1 MVAFFKIV
9 LYQPLLNAL
18 VLITA
23 LVPGGDVG
31 VAIIFLTIVVKILL
45 IPLSTKALETQ
56 EKMRDLEPKL
66 RVIREKYK
74 NDKRVQAER
83 TMELYKTEG
92 MNPLSGLM
100 LTIIQIPILIALY
113 FVFSHGLPFKPELL
127 YSFVHLPAQLQFLF
141 LGFIDLAKENYPL
154 AIISGVSQFFQ
165 MQLAVPPLPKK
176 DANHQ
181 KTLSD
186 DFARSMNMNMRYV
199 MPVMIAIIGLKLPSA
214 IVLYWV
220 TNNLFMIGHE
230 LIRRRKK
237 RLALAH
243 QQPQRS
249 KPTS

>member
-113 FVFSHGLPFKPELL
+113 FVFSHG
-127 YSFVHLPAQLQFLF
+127 
-141 LGFIDLAKENYPL
+141 
-154 AIISGVSQFFQ
+154 
-165 MQLAVPPLPKK
+165 
-176 DANHQ
+176 
-181 KTLSD
+181 
-186 DFARSMNMNMRYV
+186 
-199 MPVMIAIIGLKLPSA
+199 
-214 IVLYWV
+214 
-220 TNNLFMIGHE
+220 
-230 LIRRRKK
+230 
-237 RLALAH
+237 
-243 QQPQRS
+243 
-249 KPTS
+249 